1 MQVLDPLT
9 DLYSHKRRAGMLSNA
24 VRKTTAPTAPVM
36 SGPGIADM
44 PEGFQ
49 EGGMLA
55 GPIDWAKRNIV
66 QPVQNFVSNLAPSTP
81 APVNPTP
88 PPQNIGTGYV
98 QQSGVQPIQRYNQN
112 YGAALREA
120 SEGYAEGGGVDD
132 PLKKLPTQWPVTAAG
147 VAPVAANITT
157 PPVKVAQTPVPQ
169 VAPPPPVTA
178 TDAAGGGVD
187 DPLKKLPTQW
197 PVTAAGVAPMAANIT
212 TPPVKVAQ
220 TPVPQVA
227 PTPTAANAYGTASP
241 LTSLPHGAEGS
252 YEAPV
257 AAAPKVPAVAPPPP
271 VTATD
276 TAVKAATAPPPGATS
291 TGTDPLTNVSPDGSG
306 FAQVGQKKIGIND
319 IGVQGKDPLT
329 AGTGTI
335 NELSEEQFKRSG
347 LAADPNF
354 GKTGFEYNTA
364 TKTWEKPDPEI
375 MVGNPQGIM
384 STMKESEAFNK
395 GLMSPY
401 QRESYLNRQIFEK
414 QAALTAQS
422 TGAEIAEKQATAHLK
437 EAQGEVLKGGGAI
450 TNTPLTD
457 EQGRPI
463 YRNKG
468 GKEFVHDDDGNLIPH
483 TGKSLNT
490 AATKLAEVGQDADK
504 LGKMLASGEMAPA
517 QVKNAF
523 GIAVSNKAV
532 LAAKEQN
539 PDYNAETADAN
550 YSWYKNP
557 QTQRLI
563 RRTDSIIDPEGTIA
577 ESIRLAKAVDNPA
590 GTPINKL
597 TGKVAVAFGGSKRL
611 LLDLATGLSAEEQ
624 QQIFGSQGGGERFL
638 ELAKEMNNPNLSA
651 KQYIDN
657 ANEMRY
663 MIYTRQKQNV
673 AGTPLQKKYEKL
685 GKDIAADRPGME
697 TAPAGAS
704 AIPQAAIDHLKTNPS
719 LKAHFDEK
727 YGKGASDKYLGA
739 Q

>member
-169 VAPPPPVTA
+169 VAP
-178 TDAAGGGVD
+178 
-187 DPLKKLPTQW
+187 
-197 PVTAAGVAPMAANIT
+197 
-212 TPPVKVAQ
+212 
-220 TPVPQVA
+220 
-227 PTPTAANAYGTASP
+227 TPTAANAYGTASP

-257 AAAPKVPAVAPPPP
+257 ASAPKVPAVAPPPP

>member
-178 TDAAGGGVD
+178 TD
-187 DPLKKLPTQW
+187 
-197 PVTAAGVAPMAANIT
+197 
-212 TPPVKVAQ
+212 
-220 TPVPQVA
+220 
-227 PTPTAANAYGTASP
+227 
-241 LTSLPHGAEGS
+241 
-252 YEAPV
+252 
-257 AAAPKVPAVAPPPP
+257 
-271 VTATD
+271 
-276 TAVKAATAPPPGATS
+276 TAVKAATAAKRGATS

-437 EAQGEVLKGGGAI
+437 EAQGEYLKGGGSI

>member
-1 MQVLDPLT
+1 M
-9 DLYSHKRRAGMLSNA
+9 
-24 VRKTTAPTAPVM
+24 
-36 SGPGIADM
+36 
-44 PEGFQ
+44 
-49 EGGMLA
+49 
-55 GPIDWAKRNIV
+55 
-66 QPVQNFVSNLAPSTP
+66 
-81 APVNPTP
+81 
-88 PPQNIGTGYV
+88 
-98 QQSGVQPIQRYNQN
+98 
-112 YGAALREA
+112 
-120 SEGYAEGGGVDD
+120 
-132 PLKKLPTQWPVTAAG
+132 
-147 VAPVAANITT
+147 AANITT

-178 TDAAGGGVD
+178 TD
-187 DPLKKLPTQW
+187 
-197 PVTAAGVAPMAANIT
+197 
-212 TPPVKVAQ
+212 
-220 TPVPQVA
+220 
-227 PTPTAANAYGTASP
+227 
-241 LTSLPHGAEGS
+241 
-252 YEAPV
+252 
-257 AAAPKVPAVAPPPP
+257 
-271 VTATD
+271 
-276 TAVKAATAPPPGATS
+276 TAVKAATAAKRGATS

-437 EAQGEVLKGGGAI
+437 EAQGEYLKGGGSI

>member
-178 TDAAGGGVD
+178 TD
-187 DPLKKLPTQW
+187 
-197 PVTAAGVAPMAANIT
+197 
-212 TPPVKVAQ
+212 
-220 TPVPQVA
+220 
-227 PTPTAANAYGTASP
+227 
-241 LTSLPHGAEGS
+241 
-252 YEAPV
+252 
-257 AAAPKVPAVAPPPP
+257 
-271 VTATD
+271 
-276 TAVKAATAPPPGATS
+276 TAVKAATAAKRGATS

>member
-147 VAPVAANITT
+147 VAPV
-157 PPVKVAQTPVPQ
+157 
-169 VAPPPPVTA
+169 
-178 TDAAGGGVD
+178 
-187 DPLKKLPTQW
+187 
-197 PVTAAGVAPMAANIT
+197 AANIT

-437 EAQGEVLKGGGAI
+437 EAQGEYLKGGGSI

-577 ESIRLAKAVDNPA
+577 ESIRLVKAVDNPA

>member
-147 VAPVAANITT
+147 VAP
-157 PPVKVAQTPVPQ
+157 
-169 VAPPPPVTA
+169 
-178 TDAAGGGVD
+178 
-187 DPLKKLPTQW
+187 
-197 PVTAAGVAPMAANIT
+197 MAANIT

-220 TPVPQVA
+220 TPVPQ
-227 PTPTAANAYGTASP
+227 
-241 LTSLPHGAEGS
+241 
-252 YEAPV
+252 
-257 AAAPKVPAVAPPPP
+257 VAPPPP

-437 EAQGEVLKGGGAI
+437 EAQGEYLKGGGSI

>member
-169 VAPPPPVTA
+169 
-178 TDAAGGGVD
+178 
-187 DPLKKLPTQW
+187 
-197 PVTAAGVAPMAANIT
+197 
-212 TPPVKVAQ
+212 
-220 TPVPQVA
+220 
-227 PTPTAANAYGTASP
+227 
-241 LTSLPHGAEGS
+241 
-252 YEAPV
+252 
-257 AAAPKVPAVAPPPP
+257 VAPPPP

>member
-169 VAPPPPVTA
+169 VAP
-178 TDAAGGGVD
+178 
-187 DPLKKLPTQW
+187 
-197 PVTAAGVAPMAANIT
+197 
-212 TPPVKVAQ
+212 
-220 TPVPQVA
+220 
-227 PTPTAANAYGTASP
+227 TPTAANAYGTASP

-276 TAVKAATAPPPGATS
+276 TAVKAATAAKRGATS

-437 EAQGEVLKGGGAI
+437 EAQGEYLKGGGSI

>member
-1 MQVLDPLT
+1 
-9 DLYSHKRRAGMLSNA
+9 
-24 VRKTTAPTAPVM
+24 
-36 SGPGIADM
+36 
-44 PEGFQ
+44 
-49 EGGMLA
+49 
-55 GPIDWAKRNIV
+55 
-66 QPVQNFVSNLAPSTP
+66 
-81 APVNPTP
+81 
-88 PPQNIGTGYV
+88 
-98 QQSGVQPIQRYNQN
+98 
-112 YGAALREA
+112 
-120 SEGYAEGGGVDD
+120 
-132 PLKKLPTQWPVTAAG
+132 
-147 VAPVAANITT
+147 VAANITT

-178 TDAAGGGVD
+178 TDTAVKAA
-187 DPLKKLPTQW
+187 
-197 PVTAAGVAPMAANIT
+197 TAAKRGA
-212 TPPVKVAQ
+212 
-220 TPVPQVA
+220 
-227 PTPTAANAYGTASP
+227 
-241 LTSLPHGAEGS
+241 TS
-252 YEAPV
+252 
-257 AAAPKVPAVAPPPP
+257 
-271 VTATD
+271 TD
-276 TAVKAATAPPPGATS
+276 TAVKAATAAKRGATS

-437 EAQGEVLKGGGAI
+437 EAQGEYLKGGGSI

>member
-147 VAPVAANITT
+147 VAPMAANITT

-178 TDAAGGGVD
+178 TD
-187 DPLKKLPTQW
+187 
-197 PVTAAGVAPMAANIT
+197 
-212 TPPVKVAQ
+212 
-220 TPVPQVA
+220 
-227 PTPTAANAYGTASP
+227 
-241 LTSLPHGAEGS
+241 
-252 YEAPV
+252 
-257 AAAPKVPAVAPPPP
+257 
-271 VTATD
+271 
-276 TAVKAATAPPPGATS
+276 TAVKAATAAKRGATS

-437 EAQGEVLKGGGAI
+437 EAQGEYLKGGGSI

>member
-147 VAPVAANITT
+147 VAPV
-157 PPVKVAQTPVPQ
+157 
-169 VAPPPPVTA
+169 
-178 TDAAGGGVD
+178 
-187 DPLKKLPTQW
+187 
-197 PVTAAGVAPMAANIT
+197 AANIT

-437 EAQGEVLKGGGAI
+437 EAQGEYLKGGGSI

>member
-147 VAPVAANITT
+147 VAPV
-157 PPVKVAQTPVPQ
+157 
-169 VAPPPPVTA
+169 
-178 TDAAGGGVD
+178 
-187 DPLKKLPTQW
+187 
-197 PVTAAGVAPMAANIT
+197 AANIT